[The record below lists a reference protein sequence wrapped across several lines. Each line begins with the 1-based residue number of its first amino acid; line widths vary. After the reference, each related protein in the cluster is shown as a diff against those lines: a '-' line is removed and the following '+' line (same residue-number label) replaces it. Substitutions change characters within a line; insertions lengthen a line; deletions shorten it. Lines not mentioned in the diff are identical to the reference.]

1 MELTLIII
9 TLVIASAALAV
20 SIVLLVSV
28 LKQKGSADGGKN
40 SSDAIVALSTNLQ
53 SIHNDVIS
61 VKGDVT
67 ALQNSVPLVISDQ
80 LAQQMVKVQT
90 QLGNQANQDNARIA
104 EFQKNVNETLA
115 NSTALTNKALQD
127 SIAAI
132 NKKVDDNFIT
142 INKQVNE
149 SLQTGFKSN
158 SDTMGQ
164 LQKQLGE
171 IGNAQ
176 KNLEGIQKDVMDLQ
190 TILKGNQSRGAF
202 GELQLSVLLENTFPN
217 GKGIYYNLQDD
228 LGFTK
233 DDEKTRPD
241 ADLIF
246 SVNGVTS
253 KLCIDSKFPFA
264 EYAKLFS
271 GEKMSDEDKAALK
284 TRFHNEVRIKYKDIA
299 DKYIIE
305 GVTMR
310 YAVMFIPNDGIFA
323 YVENEFPDLVSE
335 ARSLGV
341 ILACPSTLQAI
352 IVVFHN
358 AAVEAERSKNIEK
371 INEALK
377 GLSVEFDR
385 FSKRWDEVQRSIQNA
400 ANKTVNLG
408 TTVNKISSKFTKIN
422 KSEFASLAG
431 DDDTPEQI
439 EGPSDSEDK

>member
-176 KNLEGIQKDVMDLQ
+176 KNLEGIQRSEEH
-190 TILKGNQSRGAF
+190 TS
-202 GELQLSVLLENTFPN
+202 ELQSPDHLVCRLL
-217 GKGIYYNLQDD
+217 L
-228 LGFTK
+228 
-233 DDEKTRPD
+233 
-241 ADLIF
+241 
-246 SVNGVTS
+246 
-253 KLCIDSKFPFA
+253 
-264 EYAKLFS
+264 
-271 GEKMSDEDKAALK
+271 
-284 TRFHNEVRIKYKDIA
+284 
-299 DKYIIE
+299 
-305 GVTMR
+305 
-310 YAVMFIPNDGIFA
+310 
-323 YVENEFPDLVSE
+323 
-335 ARSLGV
+335 
-341 ILACPSTLQAI
+341 
-352 IVVFHN
+352 
-358 AAVEAERSKNIEK
+358 
-371 INEALK
+371 
-377 GLSVEFDR
+377 
-385 FSKRWDEVQRSIQNA
+385 
-400 ANKTVNLG
+400 
-408 TTVNKISSKFTKIN
+408 
-422 KSEFASLAG
+422 
-431 DDDTPEQI
+431 
-439 EGPSDSEDK
+439 